1 MTFLSTLTGEDIMEG
16 AIIILIAS
24 AATHHTTSNREL
36 RGQKVIPIAPVVL
49 FVIHIGGATFVP
61 FYDWSACEKARTE
74 MRKLERSIVTKC
86 VLTQTEKEPKL

>member
-1 MTFLSTLTGEDIMEG
+1 M
-16 AIIILIAS
+16 
-24 AATHHTTSNREL
+24 
-36 RGQKVIPIAPVVL
+36 IPIAPVVL

-61 FYDWSACEKARTE
+61 FYDWNACEKARTD